1 MRNELIKYVKRCPTL
16 VIMYIDD
23 KGNITKRTVRVL
35 KMNSSTFTAYCY
47 LRNARRTFKINNL
60 LAIIPITERAVI

>member
-16 VIMYIDD
+16 VIMYMDD
-23 KGNITKRTVRVL
+23 KGIITKRTVRVL

>member
-16 VIMYIDD
+16 VIMYMDD
-23 KGNITKRTVRVL
+23 KGIITKRTVRVL

-60 LAIIPITERAVI
+60 LAIIPITERVVI